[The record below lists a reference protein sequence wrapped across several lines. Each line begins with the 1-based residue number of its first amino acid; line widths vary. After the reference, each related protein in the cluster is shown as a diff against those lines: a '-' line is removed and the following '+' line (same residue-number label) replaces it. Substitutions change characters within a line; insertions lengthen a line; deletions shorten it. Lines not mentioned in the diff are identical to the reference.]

1 MHCWEN
7 GVGGVAATA
16 PLHPPRETER
26 EMFRCEFGVAFNSPP
41 VARARRRPSP
51 VVPLSLPPSFL
62 PSLLPVPRTSRSIL
76 WRERKITA
84 FGRCLSVLRSPFCLL
99 RRRWLALFLVHTS
112 PSEAEAKTSGC
123 GWGGPR
129 SSVEEVRRADAEE
142 DDDGKNNRGA
152 AMSPA
157 CPVSAS
163 FSAACYPGVAAA
175 NLCNYIPGQARQG
188 FVQIRCRSPWNSIRG
203 RTDITDFFFGRA
215 LHSRIGRTNQDVF
228 FLSGLRGKILR
239 FFLPFSTIQTTS
251 ASASPLPF

>member
-1 MHCWEN
+1 MSVRAAECTLPSGPPCWEN

-62 PSLLPVPRTSRSIL
+62 PSLLPVPRMSRSIL

-84 FGRCLSVLRSPFCLL
+84 FGRCLSVLRSPLSVLSSAASLAGIVFGAHVAERGRGENERL
-99 RRRWLALFLVHTS
+99 RMGWTEELGGRS
-112 PSEAEAKTSGC
+112 AEGGC
-123 GWGGPR
+123 
-129 SSVEEVRRADAEE
+129 DAEE

-175 NLCNYIPGQARQG
+175 NLCNYIPGQAR
-188 FVQIRCRSPWNSIRG
+188 FRPNSVP
-203 RTDITDFFFGRA
+203 FA
-215 LHSRIGRTNQDVF
+215 LEFHPGPN
-228 FLSGLRGKILR
+228 
-239 FFLPFSTIQTTS
+239 
-251 ASASPLPF
+251 